1 LILNEAE
8 AELRPA
14 EPADNYVPMDNQQFK
29 ALTSKVDD
37 LIKVCTE
44 LDQENR
50 RLKTE
55 AINWQQEREQLIDKT
70 EMARNKV
77 ESMITRLKSLEQ

>member
-1 LILNEAE
+1 MFDSQQSAASTEFS
-8 AELRPA
+8 
-14 EPADNYVPMDNQQFK
+14 MDNQQFK
-29 ALTSKVDD
+29 ALSSKVDE
-37 LIKVCTE
+37 LIQLCTE

-55 AINWQQEREQLIDKT
+55 AINWQQEREQLIDKN
-70 EMARNKV
+70 ESARTKV

>member
-1 LILNEAE
+1 MFDSQQSEASTE
-8 AELRPA
+8 FS
-14 EPADNYVPMDNQQFK
+14 MDSQQFK
-29 ALTSKVDD
+29 ALSSKVDD
-37 LIKVCTE
+37 LIELCTE

-55 AINWQQEREQLIDKT
+55 AISWQQEREQLMEKN
-70 EMARNKV
+70 EMARTKV

>member
-1 LILNEAE
+1 
-8 AELRPA
+8 
-14 EPADNYVPMDNQQFK
+14 MDDQQFK
-29 ALTSKVDD
+29 SLNRKVDN
-37 LIKVCTE
+37 LISLCDD

-55 AINWQQEREQLIDKT
+55 ATNWQQEREQLIEKN

-77 ESMITRLKSLEQ
+77 EAMITRLKSLEQ